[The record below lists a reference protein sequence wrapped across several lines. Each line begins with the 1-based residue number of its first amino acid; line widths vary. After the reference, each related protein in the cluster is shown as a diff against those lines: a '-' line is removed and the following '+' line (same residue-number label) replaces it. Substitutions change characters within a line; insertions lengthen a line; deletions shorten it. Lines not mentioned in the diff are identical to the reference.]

1 MFRLAFSRDLS
12 IQKLKL
18 MRASPI
24 NQRAVLS
31 VLAAGLMTAISACGG
46 GSQDTAQAV
55 TVPQAAQPVVV
66 AADVVPAE
74 PDALIRATG
83 TIVYSEE
90 TTLSFKTGGILT
102 ELTVDEGDLVKAK
115 QRLARLD
122 LTELAASVAQAEAA
136 VVNADLQYER
146 TRDLVEKGHVAQARL
161 DDAALARDQ
170 ARAALKAVSFNR
182 NLGVM
187 VAAGDGVV
195 LRRLA
200 EPGQTLAPGAPVL
213 QIGNTASGL
222 VLRVPVPAASA
233 ARLKVGDT
241 AEFTITGLDG
251 PPRTGAIVRIGAKS
265 NDATGNFSVDIAA
278 GDPAQ
283 LRSGLIGNARITS
296 SGAAEAKS
304 EAVRIPTLALI
315 DARADRGYVYVIDDK
330 NIAHRRAVSTSG
342 IVGGDVLV
350 LSGLTANERV
360 IAEGAA
366 YVRDGEAVI
375 VADRP

>member
-1 MFRLAFSRDLS
+1 MPAG
-12 IQKLKL
+12 KLTDRTIAAL
-18 MRASPI
+18 FAAS
-24 NQRAVLS
+24 AALVLTGCG
-31 VLAAGLMTAISACGG
+31 AGTPETAH
-46 GSQDTAQAV
+46 AV
-55 TVPQAAQPVVV
+55 TAPQVSQPVIV
-66 AADVVPAE
+66 AAEVMPAE
-74 PDALIRATG
+74 PDALVAATG
-83 TIVYSEE
+83 TIVYSQE

-170 ARAALKAVSFNR
+170 ARAGLTSVAFNR

-187 VAAGDGVV
+187 VSPVDGVV

-200 EPGQTLAPGAPVL
+200 EPGQTLSPGAAVV
-213 QIGNTASGL
+213 QIGDTTSGL
-222 VLRVPVPAASA
+222 VLRVPVTAADA

-241 AEFTITGLDG
+241 AEFSIAGLDG

-265 NDATGNFSVDIAA
+265 NDATGNFDVDISA
-278 GDPAQ
+278 GDPAL

-296 SGAAEAKS
+296 SQATKS
-304 EAVRIPTLALI
+304 TGDAGAVRIPTLALI

-342 IVGGDVLV
+342 IIRGEVLI
-350 LSGLTANERV
+350 LSGLAAGERV

-375 VADRP
+375 IADRP

>member
-1 MFRLAFSRDLS
+1 MTDRTIA
-12 IQKLKL
+12 
-18 MRASPI
+18 AS
-24 NQRAVLS
+24 
-31 VLAAGLMTAISACGG
+31 LAASIALLLTGCSAGAPETAH
-46 GSQDTAQAV
+46 AV
-55 TVPQAAQPVVV
+55 TAPQVAQPVVV
-66 AADVVPAE
+66 GAEVMPAE
-74 PDALIRATG
+74 PDALVAATG
-83 TIVYSEE
+83 TIVYTQE

-102 ELTVDEGDLVKAK
+102 ELTADEGDLVKAK

-122 LTELAASVAQAEAA
+122 LTELASSVAQAEAA

-146 TRDLVEKGHVAQARL
+146 TRDLVEKGHLAQARL

-170 ARAALKAVSFNR
+170 ARAGLTAVAFNR

-187 VAAGDGVV
+187 ASPVDGVV
-195 LRRLA
+195 LRRFA

-213 QIGNTASGL
+213 QIGDTTSGL
-222 VLRVPVPAASA
+222 VLRVPVTAADA

-241 AEFTITGLDG
+241 AEFSIAGLAG

-265 NDATGNFSVDIAA
+265 NDATGNFDVDISA
-278 GDPAQ
+278 GDPAL

-296 SGAAEAKS
+296 SEATKS
-304 EAVRIPTLALI
+304 KGDGGAVRIPTLALI
-315 DARADRGYVYVIDDK
+315 DARADQGYVYVIDDQ

-342 IVGGDVLV
+342 IFRGEVLI
-350 LSGLTANERV
+350 LSGLAAGERV

-375 VADRP
+375 VSDRP

>member
-1 MFRLAFSRDLS
+1 MTDRTIA
-12 IQKLKL
+12 
-18 MRASPI
+18 AS
-24 NQRAVLS
+24 
-31 VLAAGLMTAISACGG
+31 LAAGIALLLTGCSAGAPETAH
-46 GSQDTAQAV
+46 AV
-55 TVPQAAQPVVV
+55 TAPQVAQPVVV
-66 AADVVPAE
+66 GAEVMPAE
-74 PDALIRATG
+74 PDALVAATG
-83 TIVYSEE
+83 TIVYTQE

-102 ELTVDEGDLVKAK
+102 ELTADEGDLVKAK

-122 LTELAASVAQAEAA
+122 LTELASSVAQAEAA

-146 TRDLVEKGHVAQARL
+146 TRDLVEKGHLAQARL

-170 ARAALKAVSFNR
+170 ARAGLTAVAFNR

-187 VAAGDGVV
+187 VSPVDGVV
-195 LRRLA
+195 LRRFA

-213 QIGNTASGL
+213 QIGDTTSGL
-222 VLRVPVPAASA
+222 VLRVPVTAADA

-241 AEFTITGLDG
+241 AEFSIAGLAG

-265 NDATGNFSVDIAA
+265 NDATGNFDVDISA
-278 GDPAQ
+278 GDPAL

-296 SGAAEAKS
+296 SEATKS
-304 EAVRIPTLALI
+304 KGDGGAVRIPTLALI
-315 DARADRGYVYVIDDK
+315 DARADRGYVYVIDDQ

-342 IVGGDVLV
+342 IFRGEVLI
-350 LSGLTANERV
+350 LSGLAAGERV

-375 VADRP
+375 VSDRP

>member
-1 MFRLAFSRDLS
+1 MPAG
-12 IQKLKL
+12 KLTD
-18 MRASPI
+18 RTIAAS
-24 NQRAVLS
+24 
-31 VLAAGLMTAISACGG
+31 LAASIALLLTGCSAGAPETAH
-46 GSQDTAQAV
+46 AV
-55 TVPQAAQPVVV
+55 TAPQVAQPVVV
-66 AADVVPAE
+66 GAEVMPAE
-74 PDALIRATG
+74 PDALVAATG
-83 TIVYSEE
+83 TIVYTQE

-102 ELTVDEGDLVKAK
+102 ELTADEGDLVKAK

-122 LTELAASVAQAEAA
+122 LTELASSVAQAEAA

-146 TRDLVEKGHVAQARL
+146 TRDLVEKGHLAQARL

-170 ARAALKAVSFNR
+170 ARAGLTAVAFNR

-187 VAAGDGVV
+187 ASPVDGVV
-195 LRRLA
+195 LRRFA

-213 QIGNTASGL
+213 QIGDTTSGL
-222 VLRVPVPAASA
+222 VLRVPVTAADA

-241 AEFTITGLDG
+241 AEFSIAGLAG

-265 NDATGNFSVDIAA
+265 NDATGNFDVDISA
-278 GDPAQ
+278 GDPAL

-296 SGAAEAKS
+296 SEATKS
-304 EAVRIPTLALI
+304 KGDGGAVRIPTLALI
-315 DARADRGYVYVIDDK
+315 DARADQGYVYVIDDQ

-342 IVGGDVLV
+342 IFRGEVLI
-350 LSGLTANERV
+350 LSGLAAGERV

-375 VADRP
+375 VSDRP

>member
-18 MRASPI
+18 MRASPS

-31 VLAAGLMTAISACGG
+31 VVAAGLMAAISACGG
-46 GSQDTAQAV
+46 GSRDTALAV

-90 TTLSFKTGGILT
+90 ATLSFKTGGILT

-342 IVGGDVLV
+342 IIGGDVLV

>member
-1 MFRLAFSRDLS
+1 
-12 IQKLKL
+12 
-18 MRASPI
+18 MRASHVTERTIPS
-24 NQRAVLS
+24 A
-31 VLAAGLMTAISACGG
+31 LAACLMLALSGCGVG
-46 GSQDTAQAV
+46 TPETAQAV
-55 TVPQAAQPVVV
+55 TVPQVAQPVVV
-66 AADVVPAE
+66 AAEVLPAE
-74 PDALIRATG
+74 PDALVAATG
-83 TIVYSEE
+83 TIVYSQE

-102 ELTVDEGDLVKAK
+102 ELTVDEGDLVTAK
-115 QRLARLD
+115 QRIARLD

-136 VVNADLQYER
+136 VVNAELQYER
-146 TRDLVEKGHVAQARL
+146 TRDLVEKGHLAQARL

-170 ARAALKAVSFNR
+170 ARAGLTSVAFNR

-187 VAAGDGVV
+187 LSPVDGVV

-200 EPGQTLAPGAPVL
+200 EPGQTLAPGAAVV
-213 QIGNTASGL
+213 QIGDTTSGL
-222 VLRVPVPAASA
+222 VLRVPVTAADA

-241 AEFTITGLDG
+241 AEFTIAGLTG

-265 NDATGNFSVDIAA
+265 NDATGNFDIDISA
-278 GDPAQ
+278 GDPAL

-296 SGAAEAKS
+296 SDAAEPVADAG
-304 EAVRIPTLALI
+304 AVRIPTLALI
-315 DARADRGYVYVIDDK
+315 DARADRGYVYVIDDN

-342 IVGGDVLV
+342 IIRGEVLI
-350 LSGLTANERV
+350 LTGLVAGERV